1 MLNRDDA
8 GNLPKCEECG
18 AQFEDVFEA
27 IDHRLDDDEE
37 FDPALILPGGY
48 KLMIG
53 SLLRAFYQ
61 NRDNPHMVSEIAQ
74 STYSTLFA
82 AEISPEIVNETIE
95 ELIVENAM
103 ENLDVQLKNLL
114 KNGE

>member
-1 MLNRDDA
+1 MFNKDEE
-8 GNLPKCEECG
+8 GKLPKCDECG
-18 AQFEDVFEA
+18 AQFEDVFDA
-27 IDHRLDDDEE
+27 IDHRLEDDES

-82 AEISPEIVNETIE
+82 AEISPEMVSETIE

-103 ENLDVQLKNLL
+103 ENLDVQLKDLL